1 MGRQEEE
8 RMKPIEE
15 IDRNFALNQKTEDGL
30 IYYDVWQPPFQAYG
44 IVPNEKKNFCR
55 FPLEVLPTLPEG
67 VRSLSSHLAGAC
79 VRFSTDAASI
89 AVKWR
94 LPNGLHMPHCTP
106 CAKSGLELFEESDQG
121 IFAVKNLVPALN
133 EGAACLTE
141 QQTTVDLP
149 QGMRHYALYLP
160 LYNGLEY
167 LHIGFPEGAQIL
179 PGRTPAIEKPLVFY
193 GSTITQGGCA
203 AKVGSCY
210 TTILARRLDAAQI
223 NLGFSG
229 NARGETAVAE
239 YIASLSMSA
248 FIYDYDH
255 NAPSPEHLEKTHE
268 PFFKI
273 IRAAQP
279 DLPII
284 MVSKPDFKGTDRDIR
299 QREIIRKTYENARKN
314 GDENV
319 YFVDGET
326 FFGTQDR
333 DMCTVDGTHPTSLG
347 FLRMAD
353 GLEPVLRQVLK
364 L

>member
-30 IYYDVWQPPFQAYG
+30 IYYDVWQPPFG
-44 IVPNEKKNFCR
+44 VWGLIPNAKNSFCR
-55 FPLEVLPTLPEG
+55 FPLEVLPRLPET
-67 VRSLSSHLAGAC
+67 VQSLAWHTAGAC
-79 VRFSTDAASI
+79 VRFSTDAPSI

-94 LPNGLHMPHCTP
+94 LAAQQTSAHFTP
-106 CAKSGLELFEESDQG
+106 CAKSGLELFEENDTG
-121 IFAVKNLVPALN
+121 VFAVKNLLPAMDN
-133 EGAACLTE
+133 GRGCLLD
-141 QQTTVDLP
+141 QQFPVDLP
-149 QGMRHYALYLP
+149 GGMRHYALYLP

-179 PGRTPAIEKPLVFY
+179 PGRTPKIEKPLVFY
-193 GSTITQGGCA
+193 GSSITQGGCA

-210 TTILARRLDAAQI
+210 PTILARRLDAAQI

-229 NARGETAVAE
+229 SARGETSVAE
-239 YIASLSMSA
+239 YIAGLSMSV
-248 FIYDYDH
+248 FIYDYDA
-255 NAPSPEHLEKTHE
+255 NAPEYRHLQKTHE

-279 DLPII
+279 NLPIV
-284 MVSKPDFKGTDRDIR
+284 MVTLPCFRGTDDHIR
-299 QREIIRKTYENARKN
+299 RREIIRTTYENARRR
-314 GDENV
+314 GDQNV

-326 FFGTQDR
+326 LFGTQDR
-333 DMCTVDGTHPTSLG
+333 DMCTVDGVHPTSLG